1 MTSSENEGRLYRL
14 GPRIAHPA
22 YSQPY
27 PVPTNEPEH
36 WRDLK
41 VFALDP
47 SVSKQEGAT
56 SSVRIPF
63 EENLASG
70 PSGKLFK
77 IDMTVDGEGT
87 AYAPLDFEEPGFL
100 RTDGKRPDESDSA
113 FHAQMVYAISCLTY
127 ESFRSALGRHTPW
140 AFNGDGQGRATPL
153 TLYPFGLKDEG
164 NAYYSRDE
172 RAIRFGFMKSKDSSR
187 SRIPGTYLF
196 TSLSSDIIAH
206 EVTHALL
213 DGLRPHY
220 GEGTNIDIL
229 AFHEAFA
236 DLIAVFQR
244 FTFKDMVRAQMK
256 RARGR
261 LDRWTLLGMLA
272 PELGT
277 ELGMQGGLRTF
288 EASLASAQEERRKDP
303 EKPAT
308 PESVRALDDLSERQK
323 NQPHTRG
330 SVLAEA
336 IFDAF
341 ATIVNR
347 KTNPFIDLA
356 TDGTGVLPEGNIP
369 VALLDEIVHVTRRVA
384 AQFRAI
390 CVRAIDYCPPVHLT
404 FGDYIRAIITADRT
418 LVRDDPHGYRD
429 AIVQACLIRGIY
441 PDDVPTPSETSLMWN
456 GPRREIEPIE
466 SLGLSEL
473 GFSGDPATPKSAD
486 EIRRQGRLLGEA
498 VTTSPALMDEL
509 GLRPPDETHDMPEV
523 TSIRPSRRVGPDGQ
537 VGFDL
542 VAEVTQSC
550 KLVVDGTTIA
560 FRGGATVIL
569 DSKGEV
575 RFIVRKRIDKRD
587 RQKEVATFLS
597 SEAGAHCLAL
607 IKGESS
613 DLFRRLCR
621 DGANGNRPEAE
632 TTPIENTGPRP
643 RDAVPRAA
651 IVVPHP
657 EGGGPTRV
665 YIDYGADALLT
676 GNAETISIGEHR
688 FTMAIDD
695 RYYSATEDCLP
706 GFDLDH
712 PQTIE
717 LEREV

>member
-1 MTSSENEGRLYRL
+1 MNSSANEGKLYRL
-14 GPRIAHPA
+14 GPRIALPA

-47 SVSKQEGAT
+47 SVSKQEGAI

-63 EENLASG
+63 EDDLGAG

-77 IDMTVDGEGT
+77 IDMAVDGEDT

-100 RTDGKRPDESDSA
+100 RTDGKQPDEADAA

-140 AFNGDGQGRATPL
+140 AFNGEERGHARPL
-153 TLYPFGLKDEG
+153 TLFPFGLKDEG
-164 NAYYSRDE
+164 NAYYSREE
-172 RAIRFGFMKSKDSSR
+172 RAIRFGFIESKASSR
-187 SRIPGTYLF
+187 ARIPGTYLF
-196 TSLSSDIIAH
+196 TALSSDIIAH

-220 GEGTNIDIL
+220 SEGTNIDIL

-272 PELGT
+272 PELGM
-277 ELGMQGGLRTF
+277 ELGLQGGLRTF
-288 EASLASAQEERRKDP
+288 ETSLASALEERRLDP

-308 PESVRALDDLSERQK
+308 PDSVQTLEGLSDREK
-323 NQPHTRG
+323 NQPHKRG
-330 SVLAEA
+330 GVLAEA

-347 KTNPFIDLA
+347 KTRPFIDLA
-356 TDGTGVLPEGNIP
+356 TDGTGVLPEGNIKT
-369 VALLDEIVHVTRRVA
+369 ALLDEIVHVTRRVA

-390 CVRAIDYCPPVHLT
+390 CIRAIDYCPPVHLT

-466 SLGLSEL
+466 TLGLSEL
-473 GFSGDPATPKSAD
+473 GFSGDPAKPKSAD

-498 VTTSPALMDEL
+498 VMTSPALMGEL
-509 GLRPPDETHDMPEV
+509 GLRPPNHVYEVPEV

-542 VAEVTQSC
+542 VAEMTQSC
-550 KLVVDGTTIA
+550 RMTVNGVTIA

-569 DSKGEV
+569 DPLGKI
-575 RFIVRKRIDKRD
+575 RFIVRKRIDKPE
-587 RQKEVATFLS
+587 RQEEVARFLE
-597 SEAGAHCLAL
+597 SEAGSHCLAPL
-607 IKGESS
+607 QRESS
-613 DLFRRLCR
+613 EIFKSLCLVCP
-621 DGANGNRPEAE
+621 DTGGAKAEPVSTKEAVA
-632 TTPIENTGPRP
+632 RP
-643 RDAVPRAA
+643 RDAVPRTA
-651 IVVPHP
+651 IRVAHP
-657 EGGGPTRV
+657 EGGLPTEV
-665 YIDYGADALLT
+665 ELDFGAASLFTD
-676 GNAETISIGEHR
+676 ETRWVSIGEHH
-688 FTMAIDD
+688 FAMTSGSKAYAAI
-695 RYYSATEDCLP
+695 EDCLP
-706 GFDLDH
+706 GYDLDD

-717 LEREV
+717 LEQE